1 MVTTLVGVLVL
12 TASIAPP
19 CAPPAPP
26 IRVALDRLITA
37 INTDDATELRRYVS
51 SSAVADAPGIRER
64 LRTQLGLAHWKS
76 HRIRPVAVCQTS
88 DTTVVALVD
97 NQLSLETDSLSI
109 TLTSSSRILR
119 IRITTGIAVH
129 ITPADTLTNAT
140 RVAAIDS
147 YMTRLAQAGV
157 FSGVVLIDQAGE
169 VLFARAVGDMNETR
183 PNTLQ
188 TRFNLASL
196 NKIFTATAILQLVA
210 NGRISLENTLGD
222 LLADSTPRTLH
233 AVKIKYLLS
242 HTSGIAP
249 SGDSLVSMPGARFS
263 YSNAGYG
270 ILGAVLRR
278 VSGESYE
285 DYLAEHVFR
294 PAGMKWTGR
303 HVLART
309 VDYLAMGYVPT
320 VGDSGVVMSA
330 NPLLHT
336 IPGNSIGG
344 LYSNA
349 EDLRAFAL
357 ALIGGRLL
365 SLNIVDTMRSPKP
378 ELGATEYGYGVLL
391 WRGAGVWGHSGDLPG
406 TNADLEIIPSDRK

>member
-1 MVTTLVGVLVL
+1 
-12 TASIAPP
+12 
-19 CAPPAPP
+19 
-26 IRVALDRLITA
+26 
-37 INTDDATELRRYVS
+37 
-51 SSAVADAPGIRER
+51 
-64 LRTQLGLAHWKS
+64 
-76 HRIRPVAVCQTS
+76 
-88 DTTVVALVD
+88 
-97 NQLSLETDSLSI
+97 
-109 TLTSSSRILR
+109 
-119 IRITTGIAVH
+119 
-129 ITPADTLTNAT
+129 
-140 RVAAIDS
+140 
-147 YMTRLAQAGV
+147 
-157 FSGVVLIDQAGE
+157 
-169 VLFARAVGDMNETR
+169 MNETR

-303 HVLART
+303 HVLARP

-357 ALIGGRLL
+357 ALTGGRLL
-365 SLNIVDTMRSPKP
+365 SLNTVDTMRSPKP

-406 TNADLEIIPSDRK
+406 TNADLEIIPSAAVISIVLANRTDVNNPIRRRIAHLWGAKTR

>member
-1 MVTTLVGVLVL
+1 
-12 TASIAPP
+12 
-19 CAPPAPP
+19 
-26 IRVALDRLITA
+26 
-37 INTDDATELRRYVS
+37 
-51 SSAVADAPGIRER
+51 
-64 LRTQLGLAHWKS
+64 
-76 HRIRPVAVCQTS
+76 VAVCQTS

-97 NQLSLETDSLSI
+97 NQLTLETDSLSI
-109 TLTSSSRILR
+109 TLTSSATILR

-129 ITPADTLTNAT
+129 ISPADTLTNAS

-294 PAGMKWTGR
+294 PAGIKWTGR
-303 HVLART
+303 HVLARP

-320 VGDSGVVMSA
+320 VADSGVVMSV

-406 TNADLEIIPSDRK
+406 TNADLEIIPSAAVISIVLANRTDVNNPIRRRIAHLWGAKTR